1 MVKASDTIIVLSYR
15 HYFLILMCERER
27 EDGENNP
34 VRVAIQ
40 IITDANG
47 KSPQDC
53 IYKVL

>member
-1 MVKASDTIIVLSYR
+1 MVKASDNIIVLSYR
-15 HYFLILMCERER
+15 HYFLILCERER

-34 VRVAIQ
+34 VCVAIQ

-47 KSPQDC
+47 KSPQDY